1 MVAVSRIVTPP
12 SPKMTSRS
20 GTTVWNRTVT
30 VALTWEPG
38 GQGAAAPAGGVQVTD
53 VGLVDVTP
61 PAASTDV
68 ICVMAG
74 AEVNA
79 APLGGVAEPGR
90 APSRAASAVRATVRN
105 RRLISM
111 IPNRRM
117 RSAGTTAMNSKIA
130 DPRSSR
136 PGLRWFAIGVWTG
149 PRAEAPSSNFLRC
162 ARNGAENVRERGTD
176 CRPEPGQSDG
186 NDGGNEHAGPGH
198 VLHDLGTLLVSNQT
212 LQNDPQ
218 SFELNHVLSF

>member
-53 VGLVDVTP
+53 VGSVAEIP
-61 PAASTDV
+61 PAGRRDV
-68 ICVMAG
+68 VWGIAG
-74 AEVNA
+74 AELNA
-79 APLGGVAEPGR
+79 APLSGVTEPVR

-111 IPNRRM
+111 IPNRMM

-149 PRAEAPSSNFLRC
+149 PRAEA
-162 ARNGAENVRERGTD
+162 
-176 CRPEPGQSDG
+176 
-186 NDGGNEHAGPGH
+186 
-198 VLHDLGTLLVSNQT
+198 
-212 LQNDPQ
+212 
-218 SFELNHVLSF
+218 